1 MWTID
6 HLISIFNNDW
16 RVFGNVLKK
25 QRGAFY
31 FEKRHLRPTW
41 RGKLL
46 PVVVR
51 CSFCLTDS
59 SRWRCGAE
67 PVCGKGLK
75 RSGMLPVETQTRC
88 CGRRECLMEMLGK
101 AGGVGGGGGGGVII
115 EGLENDQP
123 RREKKKDF
131 KEADLTFQAFLSQE
145 QRWGQQVDP
154 LPRVPELTMRRL
166 LERICRHNQK
176 KKRKDLRRHDLYA
189 AQKPV
194 APRCLCAV
202 QLV

>member
-1 MWTID
+1 MPVLHKYSSTVSQMEGSWTFRTGGSMWTID

-101 AGGVGGGGGGGVII
+101 AGGGGGGGGNNRGT
-115 EGLENDQP
+115 GKWPTSQG
-123 RREKKKDF
+123 EK
-131 KEADLTFQAFLSQE
+131 E
-145 QRWGQQVDP
+145 
-154 LPRVPELTMRRL
+154 RL
-166 LERICRHNQK
+166 
-176 KKRKDLRRHDLYA
+176 
-189 AQKPV
+189 
-194 APRCLCAV
+194 
-202 QLV
+202 